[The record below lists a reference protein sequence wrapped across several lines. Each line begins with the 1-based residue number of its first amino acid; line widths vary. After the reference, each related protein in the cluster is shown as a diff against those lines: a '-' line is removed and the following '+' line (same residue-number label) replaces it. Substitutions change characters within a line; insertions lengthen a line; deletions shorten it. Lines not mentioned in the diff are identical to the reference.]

1 MGNTKIDYTLAARI
15 AQAADVTTDQLGSVI
30 IDNREVLAAQDPHVA
45 QKVDEGAYEE
55 LGLDLGPAQVLTVEG
70 KKVHA
75 WTQATTA
82 FAA

>member
-30 IDNREVLAAQDPHVA
+30 IDNKQVLTAHDPHVA
-45 QKVDEGAYEE
+45 QKVDERAYEE
-55 LGLDLGPAQVLTVEG
+55 LGLDLGPSQVLTVEG